1 MSALFLLENS
11 ASCLY
16 AKASIDR
23 AFTYRNDLF
32 KTTFTHI
39 KPLQFDHLISDAED
53 SDEVSLAFER
63 AKKNPNNP
71 RVFNCRTLKRN
82 GVHQW
87 IVWEVCFIMGEF
99 HLLGVMLYDVV
110 SATSHQYEK
119 MKKQLE
125 DVKSII
131 AHDLRQPLRS
141 IVGLNGLLQQLDKKT
156 DPKEYANLLRMLNE
170 STQQLDDVFKRAIER
185 GELGLNSH

>member
-1 MSALFLLENS
+1 VSALFLLENS

-16 AKASIDR
+16 AKMGVDKV
-23 AFTYRNDLF
+23 FTYRNDLF
-32 KTTFTHI
+32 KSNFAHI
-39 KPLQFDHLISDAED
+39 KPVKFDHLV
-53 SDEVSLAFER
+53 SDEEDTDEIQLAFDR
-63 AKKNPNNP
+63 AKKTPNNP

-87 IVWEVCFIMGEF
+87 IVWEVCYIMGEY

-110 SATSHQYEK
+110 SSTSHQYEK
-119 MKKQLE
+119 LKKQLE

-141 IVGLNGLLQQLDKKT
+141 IVGLNSLLQQVDKKT
-156 DPKEYANLLRMLNE
+156 DPWEYANLLRMLNE

-185 GELGLNSH
+185 GEIGFNTH